1 MIVALLMIKI
11 VLVVEKA
18 LLCSRWA
25 RVLVLEGWIF
35 LLGGCDHD
43 GGIVD
48 VLYKD
53 ILQFPKN
60 QKFDSVS
67 QGC

>member
-11 VLVVEKA
+11 VLVVEKT

-48 VLYKD
+48 VIQRHCFGGD
-53 ILQFPKN
+53 DNDVVPQ
-60 QKFDSVS
+60 
-67 QGC
+67 

>member
-11 VLVVEKA
+11 VLVVEKT
-18 LLCSRWA
+18 LLCSNRA

-48 VLYKD
+48 V
-53 ILQFPKN
+53 I
-60 QKFDSVS
+60 QKYCFGADVNDVVS
-67 QGC
+67 Q